1 LASWWKLRPCVGK
14 KQACFARLF
23 LVLNTRIFIKTGS
36 GRTQGRYLKQK
47 ESFSLC
53 RSAWCQLFSSLF
65 TDSVE
70 QRLLVARLL
79 HTLGEPP
86 SSSSAQPAAAQQQQ
100 LFVDLL
106 DTLVTLCGSNVLLVF
121 DIFPLEPEPP
131 PPPPPL
137 SGSSQLL
144 LLQHAINADGGDTLL
159 LQQDDYGM
167 AEEQAQLLMQ
177 ASQEGE
183 EEEEDDAFHRL
194 CLQRVPELD
203 PQKLRDFTRLESTWS
218 HFLGLAVSDHA
229 GAAGAAALLCNI
241 GYAVA
246 YKHST
251 AARESTTSSSGGGS
265 RSRSASPDDGQLAAE
280 AGSDDAAAAAAA
292 AAAAGA
298 GSGSFGG
305 DFFIRGPDNTEVALA
320 PGLLMGRGKVRKRQ
334 SL

>member
-14 KQACFARLF
+14 ETGLF
-23 LVLNTRIFIKTGS
+23 CAPFFGTKHPNIYQDWLGTNTGKIPQTKGV
-36 GRTQGRYLKQK
+36 
-47 ESFSLC
+47 FSLC

-183 EEEEDDAFHRL
+183 EDAFHRL

-203 PQKLRDFTRLESTWS
+203 PQKLRDVTRLESTWS